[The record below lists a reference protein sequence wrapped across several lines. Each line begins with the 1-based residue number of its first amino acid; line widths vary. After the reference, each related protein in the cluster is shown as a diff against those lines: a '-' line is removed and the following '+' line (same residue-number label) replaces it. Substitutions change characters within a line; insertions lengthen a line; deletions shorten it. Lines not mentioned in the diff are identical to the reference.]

1 MSLLTWLQF
10 LADLRRDRS
19 RIGSAQQAEP
29 EPRPHARM
37 ATVQMPPVESGKLR
51 LGMVFSYG

>member
-29 EPRPHARM
+29 EPRPHASWCQWAAGEPWRCTCG
-37 ATVQMPPVESGKLR
+37 ARP
-51 LGMVFSYG
+51 